1 MYDITLYVI
10 MSVVDHV
17 AERAAYK
24 YGPSWSML
32 PSWVYRS
39 LKHADTRTF
48 YHYGPPGPPQHSLP
62 HTRPGHTIRY
72 QMSTSG
78 AAVRHL

>member
-24 YGPSWSML
+24 YGPSWSMR
-32 PSWVYRS
+32 PSCVEARV
-39 LKHADTRTF
+39 R
-48 YHYGPPGPPQHSLP
+48 QHRARASCGSHVLVK
-62 HTRPGHTIRY
+62 
-72 QMSTSG
+72 
-78 AAVRHL
+78 VRLNINMAWT